1 MLFRYNRDNYQ
12 SRPGKKGGI
21 YIKKWWVIFVI
32 LIIALVLTA
41 GCLGSKT
48 PPVSRPPAP
57 AVLVDY
63 YRTGGIAGFD
73 DRLVIFDN
81 GVAVVSSKTVNQ
93 EIEIN
98 QTEIDRIV
106 TLFNQSQF
114 SMLEANYSARPG
126 NADLI
131 KYTVSYHSKT
141 VIAEDSVVPPSLQP
155 VIDELNRIL
164 TMAAGLKQTSGM
176 GANIPG

>member
-1 MLFRYNRDNYQ
+1 M
-12 SRPGKKGGI
+12 I
-21 YIKKWWVIFVI
+21 YVV
-32 LIIALVLTA
+32 LIIALVGVS

-48 PPVSRPPAP
+48 PPVSRPHAP

-63 YRTGGIAGFD
+63 YRTGGFAGFD

-98 QTEIDRIV
+98 KTDIDRIV

-114 SMLEANYSARPG
+114 SMLEGSYSARPG
-126 NADLI
+126 STDLI
-131 KYTVSYHSKT
+131 KYTISYHNKT
-141 VIAEDSVVPPSLQP
+141 VNVEDTVIPPSLEP
-155 VIDELNRIL
+155 VINELNRIL
-164 TMAAGLKQTSGM
+164 TMAAGMKPASSLA
-176 GANIPG
+176 ANMPG

>member
-1 MLFRYNRDNYQ
+1 LT
-12 SRPGKKGGI
+12 SGKRGGI
-21 YIKKWWVIFVI
+21 FIKKWWVTGVV
-32 LIIALVLTA
+32 LIIVLTGVS

-48 PPVSRPPAP
+48 PPVSRPSAP

-63 YRTGGIAGFD
+63 HRTGGIAGFD

-81 GVAVVSSKTVNQ
+81 GVVVVSGKTVNQ

-98 QTEIDRIV
+98 KTDIDRIV

-114 SMLEANYSARPG
+114 SLLEGNYSARPG
-126 NADLI
+126 STDLI
-131 KYTVSYHSKT
+131 KYTISYNSKT
-141 VIAEDSVVPPSLQP
+141 VNAEDSAIPPALQP

-164 TMAAGLKQTSGM
+164 TLTTGMKQTSGLAADM
-176 GANIPG
+176 LR

>member
-1 MLFRYNRDNYQ
+1 LT
-12 SRPGKKGGI
+12 SGKRGGI
-21 YIKKWWVIFVI
+21 FIKKWWVTCIV
-32 LIIALVLTA
+32 LIIALVVVS

-48 PPVSRPPAP
+48 PPVSHPHAP

-63 YRTGGIAGFD
+63 YRTGGLAGFD

-93 EIEIN
+93 EIEISK
-98 QTEIDRIV
+98 TDIDRII

-114 SMLEANYSARPG
+114 PMLEGSYSARPG
-126 NADLI
+126 STDLI
-131 KYTVSYHSKT
+131 KYTISYHSKT
-141 VIAEDSVVPPSLQP
+141 VNAEDSVVPPALQP

-164 TMAAGLKQTSGM
+164 AMTTSIKQTSSM
-176 GANIPG
+176 AANMPR

>member
-1 MLFRYNRDNYQ
+1 LT
-12 SRPGKKGGI
+12 SGKKGGI
-21 YIKKWWVIFVI
+21 IIKKWWVICVV
-32 LIIALVLTA
+32 LIIALVVIS

-48 PPVSRPPAP
+48 PPVSRPHAP

-63 YRTGGIAGFD
+63 YRTGGFAGFD

-81 GVAVVSSKTVNQ
+81 GVAVVSTKTINQ

-98 QTEIDRIV
+98 KTDIERIV

-114 SMLEANYSARPG
+114 SMLEGNYSARPG
-126 NADLI
+126 SADLI
-131 KYTVSYHSKT
+131 KYTVSYNSKT
-141 VIAEDSVVPPSLQP
+141 VTAEDSVVPPSLQP

-164 TMAAGLKQTSGM
+164 IITVSVKQP
-176 GANIPG
+176 PGQAVNMPG

>member
-1 MLFRYNRDNYQ
+1 MT
-12 SRPGKKGGI
+12 G
-21 YIKKWWVIFVI
+21 VV
-32 LIIALVLTA
+32 LIIVLTGVS

-48 PPVSRPPAP
+48 PPLSRPSAP

-63 YRTGGIAGFD
+63 HRTGGIAGFD

-81 GVAVVSSKTVNQ
+81 GVVVVSGKTVNQ

-98 QTEIDRIV
+98 KTDIDRIV

-114 SMLEANYSARPG
+114 SLLEGNYSARPG
-126 NADLI
+126 STDLI
-131 KYTVSYHSKT
+131 KYTISYNSKT
-141 VIAEDSVVPPSLQP
+141 VNAEDSAIPPALQP

-164 TMAAGLKQTSGM
+164 TLTTSMKQT
-176 GANIPG
+176 PGLAADMLR

>member
-1 MLFRYNRDNYQ
+1 MF
-12 SRPGKKGGI
+12 
-21 YIKKWWVIFVI
+21 
-32 LIIALVLTA
+32 ALTLTA

-48 PPVSRPPAP
+48 PPVPSPPAP

-81 GVAVVSSKTVNQ
+81 GVAVVSGKSVNQ

-98 QTEIDRIV
+98 RTDVERIV
-106 TLFNQSQF
+106 ELFNQSGF
-114 SMLEANYSARPG
+114 PTLEGTYSARPG
-126 NADLI
+126 SADLI
-131 KYTVSYHSKT
+131 RYTISYRNMTVS
-141 VIAEDSVVPPSLQP
+141 AEDTAIPPSLQP

-164 TMAAGLKQTSGM
+164 TITAVVKQPAGQSV
-176 GANIPG
+176 NIFR

>member
-1 MLFRYNRDNYQ
+1 LI
-12 SRPGKKGGI
+12 SRKRGGI
-21 YIKKWWVIFVI
+21 FIKKWWVIYAV
-32 LIIALVLTA
+32 LIIALVVVS

-48 PPVSRPPAP
+48 PPVSRPQAP

-63 YRTGGIAGFD
+63 YRTGGLAGFD

-98 QTEIDRIV
+98 KTDINRIV
-106 TLFNQSQF
+106 TRLNQSQF
-114 SMLEANYSARPG
+114 STLEGNYSARHG
-126 NADLI
+126 SVDLI
-131 KYTVSYHSKT
+131 KYTISYHSKT
-141 VIAEDSVVPPSLQP
+141 VNAEDSAIPPSLQP

-164 TMAAGLKQTSGM
+164 TMTINMKQTSSLA
-176 GANIPG
+176 ANMPR

>member
-1 MLFRYNRDNYQ
+1 V
-12 SRPGKKGGI
+12 I
-21 YIKKWWVIFVI
+21 YVV
-32 LIIALVLTA
+32 LIIALVGVS

-48 PPVSRPPAP
+48 PPISRPHAP

-63 YRTGGIAGFD
+63 YRIGGFAGFD

-98 QTEIDRIV
+98 KTDIDRIV

-114 SMLEANYSARPG
+114 SMLEGSYSARPG
-126 NADLI
+126 STDLI
-131 KYTVSYHSKT
+131 KYTISYHSKT
-141 VIAEDSVVPPSLQP
+141 VNAEDSVVPPALQP

-164 TMAAGLKQTSGM
+164 TMTASMKQTSSLA
-176 GANIPG
+176 ANMPR

>member
-1 MLFRYNRDNYQ
+1 M
-12 SRPGKKGGI
+12 I
-21 YIKKWWVIFVI
+21 CVV
-32 LIIALVLTA
+32 LIIALVVVS

-48 PPVSRPPAP
+48 PPVSRPHAP

-63 YRTGGIAGFD
+63 YRTGGFAGFD

-98 QTEIDRIV
+98 KTDIDRIV

-114 SMLEANYSARPG
+114 PMLEGNYSARHG
-126 NADLI
+126 SVDLI
-131 KYTVSYHSKT
+131 KYTISYQSKT
-141 VIAEDSVVPPSLQP
+141 VDAEDSAIPPLLQP

-164 TMAAGLKQTSGM
+164 TMTASTKQTSSLA
-176 GANIPG
+176 ANMPR